1 MHIGIDTARCLDLDM
16 DRTEP
21 CRACKRLVPHLL
33 CRKRLRPLMVL
44 EAWAMELN
52 LTLGAMKLVIN
63 TVTSD
68 RLGGTDRCGDEF
80 C

>member
-1 MHIGIDTARCLDLDM
+1 
-16 DRTEP
+16 
-21 CRACKRLVPHLL
+21 
-33 CRKRLRPLMVL
+33 MVL
-44 EAWAMELN
+44 GAWAMELN

-68 RLGGTDRCGDEF
+68 RLGGTDRCGGEF